1 MVLEKLLI
9 IKKFQLKL
17 NQDLK
22 VIAETNLIQKLEVD
36 SILRILH
43 KKDQ

>member
-9 IKKFQLKL
+9 IKKFQPKL

-22 VIAETNLIQKLEVD
+22 VIAETNQIQKLEVD
-36 SILRILH
+36 SILKILH